1 VRDVALLSRM
11 ADVGWEF
18 ALAGQTYTHRARA
31 VLAAV

>member
-1 VRDVALLSRM
+1 MRNVALLSRT

-18 ALAGQTYTHRARA
+18 ALAGQTYRHHAR